1 MYSTVSELFYIRNT
15 CANRQAQV
23 PRHRNMHNK
32 FFITV
37 SNPETTA
44 KITDVRVADGEVEPK
59 PGCIVSL
66 SSPSHFMAKIP
77 FCLVQ
82 DSVFLSMQVVYTS

>member
-1 MYSTVSELFYIRNT
+1 MYSTVSELSYIHNI

-23 PRHRNMHNK
+23 PRQHNVHDK
-32 FFITV
+32 FSVTV

-44 KITDVRVADGEVEPK
+44 KTSDIQVADEEVEPE

-66 SSPSHFMAKIP
+66 SSLPLI
-77 FCLVQ
+77 L
-82 DSVFLSMQVVYTS
+82 